1 MEKEKFF
8 YELENQASKIDINL
22 TQNHLNKFYSYMNL
36 LIDWNTKINL
46 TAITEP
52 EEIIKKHFIDS
63 LTISKYIE
71 NNSKLI
77 DVGTGAGFPGIPIKI
92 YKEDVKVSLL
102 DALNKRLN
110 FLNEV
115 IEENKLE
122 NIETLHFR
130 AEEIGRN
137 KKFREKYDIAT
148 SRAVAQLNIL
158 AEYLLPLVKIG
169 GKCICMKGSNIQ
181 EEIELSKKAINLL
194 GGEIEKVEEFILPY
208 SDINRSIIIIRKVNK
223 TPEKYPRKPGTPA
236 KEPIV

>member
-158 AEYLLPLVKIG
+158 AEY
-169 GKCICMKGSNIQ
+169 
-181 EEIELSKKAINLL
+181 
-194 GGEIEKVEEFILPY
+194 
-208 SDINRSIIIIRKVNK
+208 
-223 TPEKYPRKPGTPA
+223 
-236 KEPIV
+236 